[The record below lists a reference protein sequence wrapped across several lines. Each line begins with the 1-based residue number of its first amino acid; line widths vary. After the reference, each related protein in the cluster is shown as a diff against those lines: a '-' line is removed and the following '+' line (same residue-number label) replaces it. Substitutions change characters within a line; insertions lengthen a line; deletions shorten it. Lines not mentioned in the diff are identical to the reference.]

1 MKFVN
6 FAGPLQLVSSF
17 GWFLD
22 IFGGPHH
29 WSQLENWPVQRRATG
44 VLRPAA
50 ERRAPL
56 RPSLVL
62 PISENQRRHVRNYHS
77 KHVENI
83 WNYLE
88 IPGITIKMWNE
99 PHQLERQAWFGYRI
113 EVEWQQATGLGNQV
127 EQTVVSWLGTSMQIL
142 SSLWERMRCWDA
154 QNEMEPVQARRVT
167 MWSEAVPPHCGAKSR
182 PLPPV
187 DAKCR
192 TLCRTLHFFSSKP
205 EVLSQVPVI
214 SG

>member
-1 MKFVN
+1 M
-6 FAGPLQLVSSF
+6 
-17 GWFLD
+17 
-22 IFGGPHH
+22 
-29 WSQLENWPVQRRATG
+29 QRRATG

-99 PHQLERQAWFGYRI
+99 PDQLERQAWFGYRI

-127 EQTVVSWLGTSMQIL
+127 EQTVVS
-142 SSLWERMRCWDA
+142 
-154 QNEMEPVQARRVT
+154 
-167 MWSEAVPPHCGAKSR
+167 
-182 PLPPV
+182 
-187 DAKCR
+187 
-192 TLCRTLHFFSSKP
+192 
-205 EVLSQVPVI
+205 
-214 SG
+214 